1 MNIEKDKIGSILII
15 IGAIFIIIVL
25 SYVTLR
31 YLGILAFI
39 FIMGLI
45 LICIGGIINT
55 FKEGG
60 NYNG

>member
-1 MNIEKDKIGSILII
+1 MNIEKDKIGSILVI

-39 FIMGLI
+39 FVMGLI

-60 NYNG
+60 N